1 MPHDGKYT
9 VVSSD
14 CHGGAS
20 MEEYRDY
27 LDPSYRDEFDGWAAS
42 YEVPYDDLKGEE
54 GSRNWDSER
63 RLREMESDG
72 VVAEVMFP
80 NTIPP
85 FFPTSSLASS
95 QAAITDSAEFSRR
108 WAGLRAHNRWLVDFC
123 ADSGGRRAG
132 VFQILLH
139 DIDEAVKEV
148 EWAVSSGLRGGL
160 LLPGVPPG
168 SGLPPIYYHEHYAPL
183 WSLCAEHGIPVNCH
197 SGSSGPRTGDRPED
211 DMFFLLEMKWW
222 DQRTLRH
229 FILGGVLE
237 RHPGLQVVITEAG
250 VSWIPAELRAMDAIF
265 KSMRS
270 ERDEQAVNYH
280 GPQALGGRA
289 LLPSEYWRRQ
299 CYAGASFIHPSEV
312 AISKSVG
319 VDRIMWGSDYP
330 HNESSFPYSREAIA
344 FSFAGVSPADT
355 EQMLGGNA
363 ARLYGFSSE
372 LLGSAGSLAGPGRG
386 ETFEGIDPATLP
398 AEAAKCP
405 AFAGAM
411 AGCGTM
417 QMDDNRKARP
427 GQPAQAQ

>member
-1 MPHDGKYT
+1 MAHDGKYT

-20 MEEYRDY
+20 MEDYRDY
-27 LDPSYRDEFDGWAAS
+27 LDASYRDDFDQWVAS
-42 YEVPYDDLKGEE
+42 YEVPYEDLKGEE
-54 GSRNWDSER
+54 GGRNWDSDR

-72 VVAEVMFP
+72 VVAEVLFP

-95 QAAITDSAEFSRR
+95 QAAITDTAEFDRR

-123 ADSGGRRAG
+123 AAADGRRAG

-148 EWAVSSGLRGGL
+148 QWAVGAGLRGGL
-160 LLPGVPPG
+160 LLPGAPPG
-168 SGLPPIYYHEHYAPL
+168 SGLPPIYYHEHYDPL
-183 WSLCAEHGIPVNCH
+183 WALCAENGIPVNCH
-197 SGSSGPRTGDRPED
+197 SGSSGPRMGSRPED
-211 DMFFLLEMKWW
+211 DLFFLLEMKWW

-229 FILGGVLE
+229 LILGGVLE
-237 RHPGLQVVITEAG
+237 RHPGLQVVLTEAG
-250 VSWIPAELRAMDAIF
+250 VSWIPAELKSMDAVY
-265 KSMRS
+265 KSMS
-270 ERDEQAVNYH
+270 SQQDQPEVNYH
-280 GPQALGGRA
+280 GPQAPGSRA

-330 HNESSFPYSREAIA
+330 HNESSFPYSREAIR
-344 FSFAGVSPADT
+344 FSFAGVSPQDA
-355 EQMLGGNA
+355 ELMLGGNA
-363 ARLYGFSSE
+363 ARLYGFSASK
-372 LLGSAGSLAGPGRG
+372 LRAVGSLVGPGRQEVLG
-386 ETFEGIDPATLP
+386 GIDPATLP

-411 AGCGTM
+411 AGCGTV
-417 QMDDNRKARP
+417 QMDDNRKSRSS
-427 GQPAQAQ
+427 QPSQ